1 MKYKWIVKN
10 AYINF
15 KLNNLYMLIN
25 PSHKIYLKKDMC
37 YCFEIY
43 IKYRIFNNCILVCD
57 MLDNWWKLISSTLHL
72 DKSHIKYNYLSNTF
86 IVSDFELGIKLE
98 SNLLT
103 KFNFEFYNGLILNQ
117 LSITNGLS
125 LKREN
130 YNKSLKFSNCKFNKE
145 FCIARINISK
155 QIVFENIYFLENVFI
170 EWVNFNE
177 NSCLRFF
184 KCNFKKQ
191 CNFKYNIFYNE
202 IDFLD
207 IYAKELILEQN
218 IFNKFLYIQNSTIN
232 NINLWKNKFKNRC
245 YFMDSVFGNKN
256 NENIKL
262 NFSNAHFEDN
272 AYFNNSEFYSYA
284 DFHECEFDDIA
295 CFYGVKF
302 YKAPNFSACYFKE
315 PKAVNLINVDIDKL
329 DFKSV
334 EKYIEDNYKDESY
347 KNETKGIQDE
357 KEIFKIQNEYRLRYA
372 KNLKDSFRVIKDVLI
387 TQNNTLEAQEWHKL
401 ELYAKEKE
409 LEIQLSKN
417 KNDNLK
423 KESKNQVYN
432 PKDYEKFNYS
442 KIISLIIFL
451 LKTIGYLSVNIL
463 IIIELVLVAPFFTIM
478 FYCVYVVFFIYK
490 ILTFILKSFYP
501 LDINKF
507 IIFWRIK
514 FNKIKRKLI
523 VSGRKMLDFTLW
535 FDCVL
540 LQVYR
545 NTSNHHTNFLKILN
559 FTILMISLYAFMG
572 FVFSKTINFISSFNS
587 VSIIIANYFILFALI
602 MVFFN
607 VKRQLYQQG
616 SILFFGIF
624 GIFIILMMSFLLPV
638 YIPTFCFLVYFA
650 SILFFYLL
658 FLCEIKL
665 FVFILRLV
673 AYGCLIVVI
682 ILKPQLINPF
692 VGIFSS
698 DKLYE
703 SKFEKRLNDLNTS
716 AIINLASILQ
726 NDFNLHLKDQNIS
739 FTELNSAKALIIA
752 NKEKLKEILS
762 KVYNDKYV
770 SDYKKVLNEL
780 ENNTSNVKN
789 IIEEIDNKNNNSVV
803 SAQLNKFLKLNFNQE
818 IDILYAIKSNFS
830 ISEKLSPEQM
840 ALFDQKDSQDKLKSV
855 LALLKFKSSFEGILK
870 IINQDEITENT
881 IKSTGVLYGIIL
893 LLCIFSLQKTARKN
907 SIVPS

>member
-1 MKYKWIVKN
+1 MDLVSSFLSKKN
-10 AYINF
+10 INNEEDIKFENYIKGEAKLNSEKQYIIESSCCFDGNKDNF
-15 KLNNLYMLIN
+15 KRHYDENKILEIHLNNMLFEQDLVFDNVKKLSLIIN
-25 PSHKIYLKKDMC
+25 DNVKFNKLFI
-37 YCFEIY
+37 
-43 IKYRIFNNCILVCD
+43 NNCNELYLQFNGRVEVID
-57 MLDNWWKLISSTLHL
+57 KISINDCKFKQISINN
-72 DKSHIKYNYLSNTF
+72 HIDGNIEFQKCEFNDFNLYGFSNATIKGTF
-86 IVSDFELGIKLE
+86 TFDFCEIKE
-98 SNLLT
+98 KVN
-103 KFNFEFYNGLILNQ
+103 FMNFEF
-117 LSITNGLS
+117 
-125 LKREN
+125 EN
-130 YNKSLKFSNCKFNKE
+130 KVS
-145 FCIARINISK
+145 
-155 QIVFENIYFLENVFI
+155 
-170 EWVNFNE
+170 
-177 NSCLRFF
+177 F
-184 KCNFKKQ
+184 KM
-191 CNFKYNIFYNE
+191 
-202 IDFLD
+202 
-207 IYAKELILEQN
+207 
-218 IFNKFLYIQNSTIN
+218 S
-232 NINLWKNKFKNRC
+232 KFK
-245 YFMDSVFGNKN
+245 
-256 NENIKL
+256 
-262 NFSNAHFEDN
+262 DN
-272 AYFNNSEFYSYA
+272 VYFNNSHFKDYV
-284 DFHECEFDDIA
+284 DFHECEFEKIA

-302 YKAPNFSACYFKE
+302 YKTPNFSACYFKE

-334 EKYIEDNYKDESY
+334 EKYIEDNYQDESY
-347 KNETKGIQDE
+347 KNEHK
-357 KEIFKIQNEYRLRYA
+357 LRYA

-409 LEIQLSKN
+409 LEIQLGGDNKDSIKN
-417 KNDNLK
+417 IQKIK
-423 KESKNQVYN
+423 KSVIKKPSNN
-432 PKDYEKFNYS
+432 PSNILAKIQSLSDKYIKICDFVVCFIMLIGRSIFGFLLSIIEIFCNVIKS
-442 KIISLIIFL
+442 ICKIIQII
-451 LKTIGYLSVNIL
+451 LSCIFC
-463 IIIELVLVAPFFTIM
+463 IASIDR
-478 FYCVYVVFFIYK
+478 
-490 ILTFILKSFYP
+490 ILKLEYLKFY
-501 LDINKF
+501 
-507 IIFWRIK
+507 R
-514 FNKIKRKLI
+514 KISSLGKT
-523 VSGRKMLDFTLW
+523 MLDFTLW

-559 FTILMISLYAFMG
+559 FTILMISSYAIFGLLFLNNMDFILSFG
-572 FVFSKTINFISSFNS
+572 PMTIAAMNYIVLLMLLIIFIS
-587 VSIIIANYFILFALI
+587 LT
-602 MVFFN
+602 
-607 VKRQLYQQG
+607 RQLYQHG
-616 SILFFGIF
+616 AILLFLIYGL
-624 GIFIILMMSFLLPV
+624 FIISIVSFLSPI
-638 YIPTFCFLVYFA
+638 YIPAFYFLIYFVG
-650 SILFFYLL
+650 ILISYLL
-658 FLCEIKL
+658 FICKIKL
-665 FVFILRLV
+665 FVFISRLF
-673 AYGCLIVVI
+673 AYICLIGVV

-716 AIINLASILQ
+716 AIVNLASILQ

-739 FTELNSAKALIIA
+739 FTELNSAKALIMA

>member
-1 MKYKWIVKN
+1 MERNIHNIELEIPNSGIFIMGLENENLIISLDLAKFECKKKLNAGELAKPLHPYIIYEVLEKNNKNNFNDVKIIDKIEDENNIIYYFNFRLILKENEDNKNKEALKTLSFMQNFIPAYFFSYQIIGDSKAIPKNVLEYLKNRYGYEGKNYKSIFKKEVYINCNCFERLNFSHCEFESKVSLRFLKDNKYK
-10 AYINF
+10 
-15 KLNNLYMLIN
+15 
-25 PSHKIYLKKDMC
+25 
-37 YCFEIY
+37 
-43 IKYRIFNNCILVCD
+43 
-57 MLDNWWKLISSTLHL
+57 
-72 DKSHIKYNYLSNTF
+72 
-86 IVSDFELGIKLE
+86 
-98 SNLLT
+98 
-103 KFNFEFYNGLILNQ
+103 EFHNGVD
-117 LSITNGLS
+117 
-125 LKREN
+125 
-130 YNKSLKFSNCKFNKE
+130 FSNCIFKNEVDFSYFASGTPLPDNKYYNNAQNTL
-145 FCIARINISK
+145 FKDCIFENKVDFHNSK
-155 QIVFENIYFLENVFI
+155 ITNNIYFN
-170 EWVNFNE
+170 
-177 NSCLRFF
+177 
-184 KCNFKKQ
+184 
-191 CNFKYNIFYNE
+191 
-202 IDFLD
+202 
-207 IYAKELILEQN
+207 
-218 IFNKFLYIQNSTIN
+218 
-232 NINLWKNKFKNRC
+232 
-245 YFMDSVFGNKN
+245 
-256 NENIKL
+256 
-262 NFSNAHFEDN
+262 NAHFKD
-272 AYFNNSEFYSYA
+272 YV
-284 DFHECEFDDIA
+284 DFHECEFEKTA
-295 CFYGVKF
+295 SFYGVRFEKV
-302 YKAPNFSACYFKE
+302 PNFSACYFKE
-315 PKAVNLINVDIDKL
+315 PKAVNLTNVNIDKL
-329 DFKSV
+329 DFKSL
-334 EKYIEDNYKDESY
+334 EQYIEDNYKDESY

-357 KEIFKIQNEYRLRYA
+357 KEIFKIQNEHQLRYA

-387 TQNNTLEAQEWHKL
+387 TQNNKLEVQEWHKL

-442 KIISLIIFL
+442 KIIPLIIFL
-451 LKTIGYLSVNIL
+451 LKIIGHLSVNIL
-463 IIIELVLVAPFFTIM
+463 IFVELVLVAPFFTIM

-490 ILTFILKSFYP
+490 ILTFILKPFYP

-535 FDCVL
+535 SDCVL

-572 FVFSKTINFISSFNS
+572 FVFSKTINFILSLNS
-587 VSIIIANYFILFALI
+587 VSIIIASYIILLVFAL
-602 MVFFN
+602 MLVN
-607 VKRQLYQQG
+607 VKKQLYQYAVILIFMLCG
-616 SILFFGIF
+616 AFTISMILF
-624 GIFIILMMSFLLPV
+624 LSSE
-638 YIPTFCFLVYFA
+638 YISIFCFLIYFLGVL
-650 SILFFYLL
+650 IFYLFFI
-658 FLCEIKL
+658 CKIKL
-665 FVFILRLV
+665 FIFLVRFFAYMIFI
-673 AYGCLIVVI
+673 ATI
-682 ILKPQLINPF
+682 ITKPQLINPF
-692 VGIFSS
+692 TGVFSS

-703 SKFEKRLNDLNTS
+703 SQFEKSLNDLNAS
-716 AIINLASILQ
+716 AIVNLASILQ

-803 SAQLNKFLKLNFNQE
+803 SAQLNKFLKLNFSQE

>member
-1 MKYKWIVKN
+1 MERNIHNIELEIPNSGIFIMGLENENLIISLDLAKFECKKKLNAGELAKPLHPYIIYEVLEKNNKNNFNDVKIIDKIEDENNIIYYFNFRLILKENEDNKNKEALKTLSFMQNFIPAYFFSYQIIGDSKAIPKNVLEYLKNRYGYEGKNYKSIFKKEVYINCNCFERLNFSHCEFESKVSLRFLKDNKYK
-10 AYINF
+10 
-15 KLNNLYMLIN
+15 
-25 PSHKIYLKKDMC
+25 
-37 YCFEIY
+37 
-43 IKYRIFNNCILVCD
+43 
-57 MLDNWWKLISSTLHL
+57 
-72 DKSHIKYNYLSNTF
+72 
-86 IVSDFELGIKLE
+86 
-98 SNLLT
+98 
-103 KFNFEFYNGLILNQ
+103 EFHNGVD
-117 LSITNGLS
+117 
-125 LKREN
+125 
-130 YNKSLKFSNCKFNKE
+130 FSNCIFKNEVDFSYFASGTPLPDNKYYNNAQNTL
-145 FCIARINISK
+145 FKDCIFENKVDFHNSK
-155 QIVFENIYFLENVFI
+155 ITNNIYFN
-170 EWVNFNE
+170 
-177 NSCLRFF
+177 
-184 KCNFKKQ
+184 
-191 CNFKYNIFYNE
+191 
-202 IDFLD
+202 
-207 IYAKELILEQN
+207 
-218 IFNKFLYIQNSTIN
+218 
-232 NINLWKNKFKNRC
+232 
-245 YFMDSVFGNKN
+245 
-256 NENIKL
+256 
-262 NFSNAHFEDN
+262 NAHFKD
-272 AYFNNSEFYSYA
+272 YV
-284 DFHECEFDDIA
+284 DFHECEFEKTA
-295 CFYGVKF
+295 SFYGVRFEKV
-302 YKAPNFSACYFKE
+302 PNFSACYFKE
-315 PKAVNLINVDIDKL
+315 PKAVNLTNVNIDKL
-329 DFKSV
+329 DFKSL
-334 EKYIEDNYKDESY
+334 EQYIEDNYKDESY

-357 KEIFKIQNEYRLRYA
+357 KEIFKIQNEHQLRYA

-387 TQNNTLEAQEWHKL
+387 TQNNKLEVQEWHKL

-442 KIISLIIFL
+442 KIIPLIIFL
-451 LKTIGYLSVNIL
+451 LKIIGHLSVNIL
-463 IIIELVLVAPFFTIM
+463 IFVELVLVAPFFTIM

-535 FDCVL
+535 SNCVL

-607 VKRQLYQQG
+607 VKRQLHQQG

-624 GIFIILMMSFLLPV
+624 GIFIILMMLLLSPV
-638 YIPTFCFLVYFA
+638 YIPTFCFLIYFA

-692 VGIFSS
+692 AGIFSS

-703 SKFEKRLNDLNTS
+703 SQFEKSLNDLNTS

-726 NDFNLHLKDQNIS
+726 SDFNLHLKDQNIS
-739 FTELNSAKALIIA
+739 FAELNSAKALIVA
-752 NKEKLKEILS
+752 NKENL
-762 KVYNDKYV
+762 
-770 SDYKKVLNEL
+770 
-780 ENNTSNVKN
+780 
-789 IIEEIDNKNNNSVV
+789 
-803 SAQLNKFLKLNFNQE
+803 LKLNVANLNIVKE
-818 IDILYAIKSNFS
+818 VLG
-830 ISEKLSPEQM
+830 EKYTE
-840 ALFDQKDSQDKLKSV
+840 
-855 LALLKFKSSFEGILK
+855 LLKT
-870 IINQDEITENT
+870 INQDEITENT
-881 IKSTGVLYGIIL
+881 IKSTSVLYSIIL